1 MEQSAS
7 TGSGPLLERRYFID
21 VERSR
26 KSPAQ
31 LMAEV
36 QADVS
41 RFSPDA
47 LADFKKETDDDDPIK
62 TGDEFHITI
71 LGPWNGSVRVT
82 DVSATFFEFITLEG
96 HPEAGRICFETHYL
110 DESPGVLRFE
120 IRSAARSRDGL
131 VAFAYDTLGGGQ
143 LMQEATWTEFCRR
156 VAAASGGNA
165 LGDVT
170 VETFRHD
177 EAGHVQHTRYD

>member
-71 LGPWNGSVRVT
+71 FGPWNGSVRVT
-82 DVSATFFEFITLEG
+82 DVSATSFEFITCKFWVLHWYG
-96 HPEAGRICFETHYL
+96 T
-110 DESPGVLRFE
+110 ESNKVFWVL
-120 IRSAARSRDGL
+120 IHL
-131 VAFAYDTLGGGQ
+131 
-143 LMQEATWTEFCRR
+143 FCKIIIQ
-156 VAAASGGNA
+156 V
-165 LGDVT
+165 L
-170 VETFRHD
+170 
-177 EAGHVQHTRYD
+177 